1 MRSRFLRGLRVA
13 RRSFSA
19 LAAIL
24 LILPLLLSAM
34 PRPAQATA
42 DYIAA
47 PTGYSTCSTISMGQ
61 TAQKPTP
68 QSPCESCMPGTMC
81 PGFSAVTPTFLSLL
95 APPRILAG
103 ILAQQAQPLQT
114 EFIAAIR
121 AARGPPSLA

>member
-1 MRSRFLRGLRVA
+1 
-13 RRSFSA
+13 
-19 LAAIL
+19 
-24 LILPLLLSAM
+24 
-34 PRPAQATA
+34 
-42 DYIAA
+42 
-47 PTGYSTCSTISMGQ
+47 
-61 TAQKPTP
+61 
-68 QSPCESCMPGTMC
+68 MC